1 MPALII
7 LAYLGEERG
16 LNFQVN
22 LSHLEKLGQIE
33 QYSFLTLMDQ
43 VQFCKAVFFL
53 LMPFVTCTSSSRSSY
68 HRNTLLEELT

>member
-1 MPALII
+1 MPALIV
-7 LAYLGEERG
+7 LAYLDEERG

-43 VQFCKAVFFL
+43 VQFCKAIFF
-53 LMPFVTCTSSSRSSY
+53 
-68 HRNTLLEELT
+68 